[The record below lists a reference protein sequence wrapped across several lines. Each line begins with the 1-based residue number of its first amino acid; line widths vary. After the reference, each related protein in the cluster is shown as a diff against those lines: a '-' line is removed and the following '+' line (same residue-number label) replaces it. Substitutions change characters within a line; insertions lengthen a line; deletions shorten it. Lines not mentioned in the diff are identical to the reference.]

1 MRTHDRGRDD
11 ANGRGTAR
19 YRSARPV
26 QIFSGLLLAGALAL
40 TGCSAADDSNGSG
53 SEDKAA
59 APGAQ
64 EAGTGAGAADSGAAG
79 VRDGSGARGGRAAEP
94 SAPTSHII
102 RTASLTVR
110 VKDVPKSL
118 AETRTVV
125 ENAGGMV
132 GDETTD
138 RDSEGHERSR
148 VVLRVPAD
156 TYQDVLTE
164 LEGSGK
170 LVDRRA
176 KAEDVTEQVVDV
188 KSRITSQRASVAR
201 IRELMDRAAKLSDVV
216 TLEGELST
224 RQADLESLLAQQ
236 ASLKDRTSLATITLS
251 LSETPV
257 RKAVEKDDDP
267 GFADALGGGWDA
279 FVAMFRWIALVLGA
293 LLPFLAAG
301 ALLLF
306 LWARFLRG
314 RLPARPA
321 TAVPGT
327 GTGSLPV
334 APPLRAEDD
343 EGDRG

>member
-1 MRTHDRGRDD
+1 MQTRGS
-11 ANGRGTAR
+11 GTTR
-19 YRSARPV
+19 HRSARPV
-26 QIFSGLLLAGALAL
+26 QILSALCLAAALAL
-40 TGCSAADDSNGSG
+40 TGCTGADDGGDSSSNA
-53 SEDKAA
+53 DKAA
-59 APGAQ
+59 VAPGSN
-64 EAGTGAGAADSGAAG
+64 EAGGGAADSDAGSAKQEQAA
-79 VRDGSGARGGRAAEP
+79 
-94 SAPTSHII
+94 APRLTAHII
-102 RTASLTVR
+102 HTASLTVQ

-132 GDETTD
+132 GNETTD
-138 RDSEGHERSR
+138 RDSKGRERSR

-156 TYQDVLTE
+156 KYEEVLTE

-170 LVDRRA
+170 LLDRRA

-188 KSRITSQRASVAR
+188 ESRIKSQRASVVR
-201 IRELMDRAAKLSDVV
+201 IRELMDQATRLSDVV

-257 RKAVEKDDDP
+257 KKVVEDDDP

-279 FVAMFRWIALVLGA
+279 FVTMFRWIALALGA
-293 LLPFLAAG
+293 VLPFLVGA

-306 LWARFLRG
+306 LWVRFLRG
-314 RLPARPA
+314 RTPARPVA
-321 TAVPGT
+321 AAPSGA

-334 APPLRAEDD
+334 APPVRG
-343 EGDRG
+343 EGDDKD

>member
-1 MRTHDRGRDD
+1 MYRT
-11 ANGRGTAR
+11 
-19 YRSARPV
+19 ARPV
-26 QIFSGLLLAGALAL
+26 QVLSALLLAGALAL
-40 TGCSAADDSNGSG
+40 TGCTAADGGSDSAG
-53 SEDKAA
+53 DKAA

-64 EAGTGAGAADSGAAG
+64 EGGAGAARTGAGAADGNADGDQAA
-79 VRDGSGARGGRAAEP
+79 
-94 SAPTSHII
+94 APTRPTTHIV

-118 AETRTVV
+118 AEARTVV
-125 ENAGGMV
+125 ENAGGLV

-156 TYQDVLTE
+156 AYEDVLDE
-164 LEGSGK
+164 LAGSGR

-176 KAEDVTEQVVDV
+176 KAEDVTEEVVDV
-188 KSRITSQRASVAR
+188 ASRVTTQRASVAR
-201 IRELMDRAAKLSDVV
+201 IRELMDRAAKLSEVV
-216 TLEGELST
+216 ALEGELTT

-257 RKAVEKDDDP
+257 KKAAKDDDP

-279 FVAMFRWIALVLGA
+279 FVTMFRWIALALGA
-293 LLPFLAAG
+293 VLPFLVGA

-306 LWARFLRG
+306 LWVRVLRG
-314 RLPARPA
+314 RMPVRTQPGSQVGGDGPA
-321 TAVPGT
+321 GN
-327 GTGSLPV
+327 GQN
-334 APPLRAEDD
+334 
-343 EGDRG
+343 

>member
-1 MRTHDRGRDD
+1 MQTRGS
-11 ANGRGTAR
+11 GTTR
-19 YRSARPV
+19 HRSARPV
-26 QIFSGLLLAGALAL
+26 QILSALCLAAALAL
-40 TGCSAADDSNGSG
+40 TGCTGADDIGGASSDSN
-53 SEDKAA
+53 KAA
-59 APGAQ
+59 GAPGAN
-64 EAGTGAGAADSGAAG
+64 EAGAGAADSDA
-79 VRDGSGARGGRAAEP
+79 GSGKKEQAA
-94 SAPTSHII
+94 APRLTAHII
-102 RTASLTVR
+102 HTASLTVQ

-132 GDETTD
+132 GNETTD
-138 RDSEGHERSR
+138 RDSKGRERSR

-156 TYQDVLTE
+156 KYEEVLTE

-170 LVDRRA
+170 LLDRRA

-188 KSRITSQRASVAR
+188 ESRIKSQRASVVR
-201 IRELMDRAAKLSDVV
+201 IRELMDQATRLSDVV

-257 RKAVEKDDDP
+257 KKVVEDDDP

-279 FVAMFRWIALVLGA
+279 FVTMFRWIALALGA
-293 LLPFLAAG
+293 VLPFLVG
-301 ALLLF
+301 TALLLF

-314 RLPARPA
+314 RTPARPVA
-321 TAVPGT
+321 AAPSGA

-334 APPLRAEDD
+334 APPVRG
-343 EGDRG
+343 EGDDKD